1 MCAAIVVGTALIYGI
16 ADDVTAMAVQSYS
29 CDSSF
34 NSDVTAQN
42 KDGITITQR
51 LDDRMSDLTVEG
63 ILESSSIPQL
73 GDTIEFTL
81 NAASAYPGASA
92 TANYVGYIVKLSEKG
107 NSKGFA
113 TVSITAKAYEGA

>member
-1 MCAAIVVGTALIYGI
+1 MATVVVGTALIYGI
-16 ADDVTAMAVQSYS
+16 ADNVTAMVVQSYS

-34 NSDVTAQN
+34 NNDITVQD

-51 LDDRMSDLTVEG
+51 LDDRTSDLTVEG
-63 ILESSSIPQL
+63 ILETTSIPAL

-81 NAASAYPGASA
+81 NAASAYPGASP
-92 TANYVGYIVKLSEKG
+92 TASYVGYVVKLSEKG
-107 NSKGFA
+107 SSKGFA